1 MKKSGWRSFLL
12 CLAVFILMCAG
23 SASAAS
29 GMAGEWAFAHEP
41 SVPVLKVAE
50 DGAAEYR
57 GQAWTWEDTGSAL
70 KLTDAEGNV
79 LSLRYARDGE
89 NVFLYPVT
97 VYEKTEHGD
106 QPGLIGI
113 WQETEG
119 RGASF
124 VFTPAGYFLED
135 SSFSGTFT
143 DDAEKGMF
151 LLHYDGDLA
160 DTVCYYTIGEDG
172 LLSVEYP
179 WPVVPVS

>member
-1 MKKSGWRSFLL
+1 
-12 CLAVFILMCAG
+12 
-23 SASAAS
+23 
-29 GMAGEWAFAHEP
+29 MAGEWAFSHEP
-41 SVPVLKVAE
+41 SVAVLTVAE
-50 DGAAEYR
+50 DGTAAYR
-57 GQAWTWEDTGSAL
+57 DRAWSWEDTGSAL

-79 LSLRYARDGE
+79 LSLRYMRDGDQA
-89 NVFLYPVT
+89 FIYPVT
-97 VYEKTEHGD
+97 VYEKTRETD
-106 QPGLIGI
+106 RPGLIGI

-143 DDAEKGMF
+143 ADEEKGTF

-160 DTVCYYTIGEDG
+160 DTLCYYTIDGDG
-172 LLSVEYP
+172 LMTVEYP